1 MDLSRPMSMV
11 APSLDGPVL
20 EVLARTSRL
29 LSGRQVHQL
38 AGVGSEGGVRRVLVR
53 LASTGLVHVHDAGNS
68 QLYSLNRRHLA
79 AESIVRLTDLREIF
93 IEVLITTLAE
103 WPAPPIHASLFGST
117 ARGDGDIDSDVD
129 ILLVRPSGLDESD
142 PEWHV
147 QTAELPEYV
156 MDLTGN
162 HTQLYDID
170 VAGLAE
176 HLTAEEPIVAEWR
189 RDAITL
195 FGPDLITTIRQ
206 LETGG
211 HPS

>member
-1 MDLSRPMSMV
+1 M
-11 APSLDGPVL
+11 
-20 EVLARTSRL
+20 

-53 LASTGLVHVHDAGNS
+53 LAGTGLVHVHDAGNS

-79 AESIVRLTDLREIF
+79 AEPIIRLADMREIF
-93 IEVLITTLAE
+93 IEALITTLSE
-103 WPAPPIHASLFGST
+103 WPVAPVHASLFGST
-117 ARGDGDIDSDVD
+117 ARRDGDVDSDVD
-129 ILLVRPSGLDESD
+129 ILLVRPTGLDELD
-142 PEWHV
+142 PDWQV

-170 VAGLAE
+170 LADLSE
-176 HLTAEEPIVAEWR
+176 HVTADEPIVAEWR
-189 RDAITL
+189 RDALTL

-206 LETGG
+206 LESGG
-211 HPS
+211 HPA